1 MNIPHSPVDAT
12 IDAPPLEAPAV
23 MPDGIADGIAEQV
36 RLIEE
41 SASTAP
47 DPLLENLS
55 TGAPVPVLFLNHSA
69 QMSGA
74 EASLRSLLWGL
85 RRADVPI
92 EPVIALP
99 DGGPFAGIL
108 RDEGW
113 SVTLA
118 PLRRISRPRG
128 LIDGMASLLH
138 VLQTAPLICRLA
150 DQVGA
155 KIIHS
160 NSTTAHL
167 VGGVAGERTG
177 VPALWHCRDLVPLG
191 KLAPQLAGKAAKVI
205 AISQCVA
212 DFLEKEGV
220 PREKIIQIYNGL
232 DPDEWRPKSRSY
244 LRESLGLP
252 DDAFL
257 FGAVGQLVP
266 WKNHAAFIE
275 AAALLCAET
284 GCAHARFAIIGGD
297 LWGEQAPYVGQ
308 LRELVKK
315 YGLMERFNFIPHQ
328 LNGADALGALDCLV
342 HPARDEPF
350 GRVLMEAMAL
360 AKPVIAVDANGPA
373 EIVTH
378 GRDGLLVA
386 GDETD
391 LESGLAMAMKRVLE
405 DASLRA
411 HLSEEAR
418 LTVESRFHVDDS
430 ALQIAELYR
439 DLGA

>member
-1 MNIPHSPVDAT
+1 M
-12 IDAPPLEAPAV
+12 DAPSDFAALDSTTWVSEN
-23 MPDGIADGIAEQV
+23 IAQQV
-36 RLIEE
+36 RLLEE
-41 SASTAP
+41 LADESEP
-47 DPLLENLS
+47 QPLLEAGRTTS
-55 TGAPVPVLFLNHSA
+55 RVPVLFLNHSA

-85 RRADVPI
+85 RRADAPI

-99 DGGPFAGIL
+99 DGGPFSTLL

-128 LIDGMASLLH
+128 LIDGMASLFH
-138 VLQTAPLICRLA
+138 VLQTAPLICRLV

-167 VGGVAGERTG
+167 VGGIAGERTG
-177 VPALWHCRDLVPLG
+177 VPAVWHCRDLVPLG
-191 KLAPQLAGKAAKVI
+191 RLAPQLAAKAARIV
-205 AISQCVA
+205 AISHCVA

-220 PREKIIQIYNGL
+220 PRDKIAVIHNGL
-232 DPDEWRPKSRSY
+232 DPDQWRPKARSF
-244 LRESLGLP
+244 LRESLGLS
-252 DDAFL
+252 DDAFV

-275 AAALLCAET
+275 AAAQIARAP

-297 LWGEQAPYVGQ
+297 LWGEQATYERQ

-315 YGLMERFNFIPHQ
+315 HDLVERFNFIPHQ
-328 LNGADALGALDCLV
+328 IDGADALGALDTLV
-342 HPARDEPF
+342 HAAQDEPF
-350 GRVLMEAMAL
+350 GRVIMEAMAL
-360 AKPVIAVDANGPA
+360 SKPVIAVNSNGPA

-378 GRDGLLVA
+378 EHDGLLVPGA
-386 GDETD
+386 D
-391 LESGLAMAMKRVLE
+391 LQSLAQNLAAAMQRVLH
-405 DASLRA
+405 DDNLRA
-411 HLSEEAR
+411 RLGEEAR
-418 LTVESRFHVDDS
+418 LTVESRFHIDDS
-430 ALQIAELYR
+430 ALQIAAIYREL
-439 DLGA
+439 GV